1 MGSDE
6 FTVHLISTASMD
18 YFPDNT
24 LASFRSFVKTK

>member
-6 FTVHLISTASMD
+6 FTVLLISTASMD

-24 LASFRSFVKTK
+24 LTSFRNV